1 MTKETKQTKEWI
13 DCLFNSGEY
22 TCMGHKFENK
32 TFPVSKIAE
41 SQEYVSINPMKKGT
55 TRSYKNVTRFSNFLF
70 EMDHFSKRDQAEIM
84 KKCGLPFS
92 TIVDSSNKS
101 LHFIVALDHDL
112 GDRTMYTAYFK
123 AMKTV
128 VEKFGG
134 KIDEACKDPG
144 RFTRSP
150 YGVNTKLELS
160 EKRPNIHDR
169 IQKVKWI
176 GARTS
181 LKLLDEWLSKN
192 DVDPLDFI
200 QVPTVR
206 TDYVGVHSQADA
218 DLKWDWIIKY
228 FMKDDVYEDGNKH
241 NYQIKMVYCLLRAG
255 LTGDEVDTLLMSKFG
270 EVSTGIKSANNFE
283 ADGDP
288 IYVPTMEERREYYKA
303 QDESEALERKR
314 RGYDRDDIPKTE
326 IEFRPEEI
334 DRYLAVGIEYF
345 KIDSVTDELI
355 PWTKTMFE
363 KLYGGRSTPPLL
375 YDKFGYK
382 PDYTSEQFPNN
393 LGADGKT
400 RNRFIR
406 PDWQATPGK
415 WDTIE
420 TGLRHGF
427 GDQYDMALQYCAIS
441 ILYPEAKL
449 PAILFVGGEESGK
462 TSVIQILISL
472 IGKQAY
478 KKIGGKQLESDF
490 TDFLAES
497 QLVVVEESGNWK
509 NPEAVMDNLKDWI
522 TENGQQTVNPK
533 YGKQYKSPIHSKFV
547 FSSNNYDALHLSG
560 KATRF
565 WVREMDTAPTTKIS
579 QYKEKVEAE
588 MGHFAHYLL
597 TYVAPELRLDK
608 DGNLDTS
615 HSRLYFAP
623 EDYVTKIKGFMQ
635 DLSNSE
641 LYEQILDSICKHF
654 EIHEDQDKCFADLD
668 SIKDQLGLGKK
679 GMPNNKEIKMCMKNE
694 FKKDRSTTITRPD
707 SLRFDPKYPKILE
720 KQPTRRGN
728 WWIFDRET
736 VMDIF

>member
-1 MTKETKQTKEWI
+1 MSNETKLTQQWI
-13 DCLFNSGEY
+13 DTVFNSGEY
-22 TCMGHKFENK
+22 TCMGHKFQNK

-101 LHFIVALDHDL
+101 LHFLVCLDHDL

-128 VEKFGG
+128 IEKFGG

-160 EKRPNIHDR
+160 EKKPNIHDR
-169 IQKVKWI
+169 IQKPKWI
-176 GARTS
+176 GTRTS
-181 LKLLDEWLSKN
+181 LKQLDEWLATN
-192 DVDPLDFI
+192 DVNPLDFI

-206 TDYVGVHSQADA
+206 SDYAGVHSSAD
-218 DLKWDWIIKY
+218 DELKWEWIEKY
-228 FMKDDVYEDGNKH
+228 FMKDDTFEEGNIH
-241 NYQIKMVYCLLRAG
+241 NYQTKMIYCLLR
-255 LTGDEVDTLLMSKFG
+255 TGMVADTIDRMLIQKHETMS
-270 EVSTGIKSANNFE
+270 SGIKSAANFE

-288 IYVPTMEERREYYKA
+288 IYVPTMEERREYYRA
-303 QDESEALERKR
+303 QDEQEALERKR

-334 DRYLAVGIEYF
+334 DRYLAVGTEYF

-375 YDKFGYK
+375 YDKFGYR
-382 PDYTSEQFPNN
+382 PDYISEQFPHN

-406 PDWQATPGK
+406 PDWRAEPGN
-415 WDTIE
+415 WDTIK
-420 TGLRHGF
+420 TGLLHGF
-427 GDQYDMALQYCAIS
+427 GDQFDLALQYCAIS

-462 TSVIQILISL
+462 TSVIQIIISL
-472 IGKQAY
+472 VGRQAY

-533 YGKQYKSPIHSKFV
+533 YGKQYKSPIHCKFV

-560 KATRF
+560 AATRF

-588 MGHFAHYLL
+588 MGHFVDYLL
-597 TYVAPELRLDK
+597 TYVGPKLRLDQN
-608 DGNLDTS
+608 GNLDTS
-615 HSRLYFAP
+615 RSRLYFAP
-623 EDYVTKIKGFMQ
+623 EDYATKIKGFIQ
-635 DLSNSE
+635 DLANSE
-641 LYEQILDSICKHF
+641 LYEQILDGICKHF
-654 EIHEDQDKCFADLD
+654 ETYKDQDKCFVDLD
-668 SIKDQLGLGKK
+668 SIKDHLGLGKK

-707 SLRFDPKYPKILE
+707 SFRFDPKYKTILE